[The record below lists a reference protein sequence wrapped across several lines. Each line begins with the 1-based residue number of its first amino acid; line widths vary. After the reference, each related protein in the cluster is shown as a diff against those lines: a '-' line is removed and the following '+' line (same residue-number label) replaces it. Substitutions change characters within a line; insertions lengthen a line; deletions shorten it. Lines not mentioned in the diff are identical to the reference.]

1 MEFGEKLQQLR
12 KSKGLTQEELA
23 EALYVSRTAVSKW
36 ESGRGYPS
44 IDSLK
49 EIAGYFSVSIDAL
62 LSGETLLY
70 IAQKENS
77 SNIRN
82 LCDLLFGIVDFF
94 SCLLIVLPIYP
105 KTIDGHV
112 FSVNLAQYTETTL
125 FNRSVY
131 WAVFLVLTL
140 IGTLS
145 LLLTYLKI
153 TKYRKILTTCS
164 MLLSAAAVCFLA
176 LTRGTY
182 ALILIFLLLAAK
194 GILLFRQL
202 KAER

>member
-94 SCLLIVLPIYP
+94 SFLLIVLTIKNKTNYIYNTL
-105 KTIDGHV
+105 KERFCQV
-112 FSVNLAQYTETTL
+112 FILQYVAYTDL
-125 FNRSVY
+125 RVMRQM
-131 WAVFLVLTL
+131 
-140 IGTLS
+140 
-145 LLLTYLKI
+145 LK
-153 TKYRKILTTCS
+153 
-164 MLLSAAAVCFLA
+164 
-176 LTRGTY
+176 
-182 ALILIFLLLAAK
+182 
-194 GILLFRQL
+194 
-202 KAER
+202 